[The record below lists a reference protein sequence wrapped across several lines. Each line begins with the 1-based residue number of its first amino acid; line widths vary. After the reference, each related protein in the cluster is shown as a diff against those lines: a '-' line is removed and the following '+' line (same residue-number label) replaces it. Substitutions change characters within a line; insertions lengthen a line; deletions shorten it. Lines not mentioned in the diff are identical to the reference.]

1 MIAEMAQVLI
11 LGRKRDSLEVVRA
24 LQDAGVVQID
34 PIDAGELPKGTVQG
48 PEAERRAG
56 LERQLAR
63 AESALAAMGA
73 TRTLPDFSKLKGISS
88 LESYLEEI
96 GHRTD
101 VIASERT
108 ELEAEV
114 GAINSY
120 GKVARALAELAGTL
134 DRSERVATFGF
145 TFVTPDELAKLEK
158 SLADANLIYTLG
170 HKVIGLAPGD
180 SLSAGVLAVRKED
193 FTAARTALTRSGL
206 SELRFPGRFE
216 GLPFSQA
223 ASRMDERSRIA
234 PEALQGMNAELDKLR
249 RDHAGTLSASRVEL
263 RDELARYTTL
273 ESSVAGKYGFALRG
287 WLPISSKP
295 ALEGALA
302 PLKGQIIY
310 QFEAPDHHH
319 TDNVPV
325 KLENNAIVKPF
336 ELLMG
341 IFAPP
346 AYGHFDP
353 TWVIA
358 LCFPIFFGFVIGDI
372 GLGLISL
379 GVAFLLRG
387 MANRGQTLEIGFLGV
402 IVPPKPLLNVAT
414 ILTHMS
420 VWSIIFGFLYGE
432 FFGTLLEHLHV
443 FYIPGHGEEGKAAYG
458 LIPIIL
464 PRLESSATGIML
476 ILALIPGILQIL
488 YGWFVRFQSGLA
500 HNDPKHT
507 YEGAGMFIGL
517 VGLIMISYAYRNPGS
532 PQILYIIGGICLAVS
547 VFLNWVMA
555 KLGPMSVIEIISN
568 GGNILS
574 YLRLYAVGLSSAVL
588 AKLATDLGW
597 NLGMQLGVVGILV
610 GIVVASL
617 VHLFAIVF
625 TIIGHVLQPL
635 RLHYAEFFTKFG
647 FYDKSGR
654 PYRPF
659 ARLGG
664 VQAQPAER

>member
-1 MIAEMAQVLI
+1 MIAEMTQVLI

-34 PIDAGELPKGTVQG
+34 PLDPGELSKGTVQG

-73 TRTLPDFSKLKGISS
+73 SRTLPDLAKLKGIGS

-101 VIASERT
+101 VIASEKT

-120 GKVARALAELAGTL
+120 AKVAQALADLSGTL
-134 DRSERVATFGF
+134 DQSNRVATFGF

-158 SLADANLIYTLG
+158 SLSDANLVYTLG

-193 FTAARTALTRSGL
+193 FATARTALTRSGL

-216 GLPFSQA
+216 GLPFGQA
-223 ASRMDERSRIA
+223 ASRMNERSRIA

-249 RDHAGTLSASRVEL
+249 RDHAGMLAAARVEL

-287 WLPISSKP
+287 WLPVQSKS
-295 ALEGALA
+295 ALEGSLA
-302 PLKGQIIY
+302 ALKGQIIY

-325 KLENNAIVKPF
+325 KLENNAVVKPF

-346 AYGHFDP
+346 AYGAFDP

-372 GLGLISL
+372 GLGAISL

-387 MANRGQTLEIGFLGV
+387 MANRDQTLEIGFLGV
-402 IVPPKPLLNVAT
+402 TIPPKPLLNVAT

-420 VWSIIFGFLYGE
+420 IWSIIFGVIYGE
-432 FFGTLLEHLHV
+432 LFGTLGEHLHL
-443 FYIPGHGEEGKAAYG
+443 FYIRGGEETG
-458 LIPIIL
+458 LIPILL

-488 YGWFVRFQSGLA
+488 YGWFVRFQQGLA

-517 VGLIMISYAYRNPGS
+517 VGLIVISYAYRNPGS

-597 NLGMQLGVVGILV
+597 SLGMQLGVIGILV

-617 VHLFAIVF
+617 VHLFAIIF

-664 VQAQPAER
+664 VQAQPTDR

>member
-1 MIAEMAQVLI
+1 MIAEMTQVLI
-11 LGRKRDSLEVVRA
+11 LGRKRDSLEVVRV

-34 PIDAGELPKGTVQG
+34 PLEAGELPKGTVQG

-73 TRTLPDFSKLKGISS
+73 SRTLPDLGKLKGVGS

-101 VIASERT
+101 VIASEKN

-114 GAINSY
+114 GAISSY
-120 GKVARALAELAGTL
+120 GKVARALAELSGTL
-134 DRSERVATFGF
+134 DQSARVSTFGF

-158 SLADANLIYTLG
+158 SLSDANLVYTLG

-193 FTAARTALTRSGL
+193 FTTARTALTRSGL

-223 ASRMDERSRIA
+223 ASRMDERSRVA

-249 RDHAGTLSASRVEL
+249 RDHAGTLAAARVEL

-287 WLPISSKP
+287 WLPVSSKP

-325 KLENNAIVKPF
+325 KLENNPVVKPF

-346 AYGHFDP
+346 AYGAFDP

-372 GLGLISL
+372 GLGAISL

-387 MANRGQTLEIGFLGV
+387 MANNNQTLEIGFLGV
-402 IVPPKPLLNVAT
+402 TVPPKPLLNVAT

-420 VWSIIFGFLYGE
+420 IWSIIFGFIYGE
-432 FFGTLLEHLHV
+432 LFGTLGEHLHL
-443 FYIPGHGEEGKAAYG
+443 FYIRGGEETG
-458 LIPIIL
+458 LIPILL

-488 YGWFVRFQSGLA
+488 YGWFVRFQQGLA

-532 PQILYIIGGICLAVS
+532 PSILYIIGGICLAVS

-597 NLGMQLGVVGILV
+597 SLGLKLGVIGILV

-617 VHLFAIVF
+617 VHLFAIIF

-659 ARLGG
+659 ARLGRA
-664 VQAQPAER
+664 QAQPAER

>member
-1 MIAEMAQVLI
+1 MIAKMAQVLI

-24 LQDAGVVQID
+24 LQNAGVVQID
-34 PIDAGELPKGTVQG
+34 PLEAGELPKGTVQG

-63 AESALAAMGA
+63 AESALGAMGA
-73 TRTLPDFSKLKGISS
+73 TRTPPDLGKLKGVGS

-101 VIASERT
+101 VIAHEKT

-114 GAINSY
+114 GVIHSY
-120 GKVARALAELAGTL
+120 SKVAQALADLSGTL
-134 DRSERVATFGF
+134 DRSTRVATFGF
-145 TFVTPDELAKLEK
+145 TFLTADELARLEK
-158 SLADANLIYTLG
+158 SLGDANLVYTLG

-216 GLPFSQA
+216 GLSFSQA
-223 ASRMDERSRIA
+223 AARMNERSRVA
-234 PEALQGMNAELDKLR
+234 PEALQGMNAELDRLR
-249 RDHAGTLSASRVEL
+249 RDHAGTLAAARVEL

-287 WLPISSKP
+287 WLPVLSKP
-295 ALEGALA
+295 ALEAALA

-346 AYGHFDP
+346 AYGAFDP

-372 GLGLISL
+372 GLGAISL

-387 MANRGQTLEIGFLGV
+387 MANNNQTLEIGFLGV
-402 IVPPKPLLNVAT
+402 TIPPKPLLNVAT

-420 VWSIIFGFLYGE
+420 VWSIIFGVIYGE
-432 FFGTLLEHLHV
+432 LFGTLGEHLHL
-443 FYIPGHGEEGKAAYG
+443 FYIRGHEETG
-458 LIPIIL
+458 LIPILL

-500 HNDPKHT
+500 HNDSKHT

-532 PQILYIIGGICLAVS
+532 PSILYIIGAICLAVS

-597 NLGMQLGVVGILV
+597 SLGLQLGVIGILV

-664 VQAQPAER
+664 AQAQAAER